1 MTHSVYQQAACLVA
15 LAALTVSAVVLQRSN
30 RKTNHDG
37 QQVTVQI
44 KRGEATETGP
54 LGLVAKNPIAEDSIQ
69 YASIRGRI
77 VLKGDWTPLAPLIRK
92 GDTTAKDAEVCACED
107 VPDERLVV
115 DPDTRGVRDVFVYL
129 APKQVHTLSYI
140 HPTLNK
146 PGPIELHTKACRYT
160 PHALIAQVGQQIN
173 QVNDDALGH
182 HLAIRSPRSRQF
194 SAVVP
199 SQHEISS
206 FSFREPERCPIL
218 VVCDFHTW
226 MKAYILPLDHP
237 YGAVTNA
244 NGEFLID
251 KIPVGAHKL
260 AIWHNGES
268 AQRAMKI
275 ELPVDGIDF
284 GDLSVTADKNAIA
297 LTKDSDLKLQ
307 AITP

>member
-1 MTHSVYQQAACLVA
+1 
-15 LAALTVSAVVLQRSN
+15 
-30 RKTNHDG
+30 
-37 QQVTVQI
+37 
-44 KRGEATETGP
+44 
-54 LGLVAKNPIAEDSIQ
+54 
-69 YASIRGRI
+69 
-77 VLKGDWTPLAPLIRK
+77 
-92 GDTTAKDAEVCACED
+92 
-107 VPDERLVV
+107 
-115 DPDTRGVRDVFVYL
+115 
-129 APKQVHTLSYI
+129 
-140 HPTLNK
+140 
-146 PGPIELHTKACRYT
+146 
-160 PHALIAQVGQQIN
+160 
-173 QVNDDALGH
+173 
-182 HLAIRSPRSRQF
+182 
-194 SAVVP
+194 
-199 SQHEISS
+199 
-206 FSFREPERCPIL
+206 
-218 VVCDFHTW
+218 